1 MAFTKGPHKSEV
13 CLKDY
18 KLYSLTKDKETRI
31 ISLGEEKIKRWQSF
45 VSEELGV
52 VWNLKYSQWAST
64 SLGKMRIRNR
74 GCGTSW

>member
-1 MAFTKGPHKSEV
+1 MAFPKGPHKSEV
-13 CLKDY
+13 CLKDD

-52 VWNLKYSQWAST
+52 VWNLKYSQCAST
-64 SLGKMRIRNR
+64 SLGRMRTTDT